1 MEYKS
6 IRVGAALLLL
16 ALISV
21 MFAGCGKATGIPA
34 VEETQQPPSISDAAT
49 PEGTVSGTVK
59 WKMEKVAGDDSPAY
73 VYYWSDEDRELV
85 KWPGD
90 PMMQNGDT
98 YTFTV
103 PSSAQYILFSGGT
116 KLQQTVGISLDGSGT
131 DYVVTEKKNKNGH
144 YLVAAPDGR
153 ELPPANSYI
162 ITESVSSA
170 QMAAVITE
178 TSVEEEFGDSGVKD
192 TTHGGV
198 DALLF
203 KVKNNGAE
211 TVEHLK
217 MYVICFDEYGYT
229 IHPETGEAESE
240 NEEYETDLLAI
251 DFSGDLAGHKTE
263 TYIFNCGLNG
273 TVRCEAVIAEYVI
286 DMVQYKNADAEA
298 WANQYIT
305 EK

>member
-1 MEYKS
+1 M
-6 IRVGAALLLL
+6 
-16 ALISV
+16 
-21 MFAGCGKATGIPA
+21 
-34 VEETQQPPSISDAAT
+34 
-49 PEGTVSGTVK
+49 
-59 WKMEKVAGDDSPAY
+59 
-73 VYYWSDEDRELV
+73 
-85 KWPGD
+85 
-90 PMMQNGDT
+90 
-98 YTFTV
+98 
-103 PSSAQYILFSGGT
+103 
-116 KLQQTVGISLDGSGT
+116 
-131 DYVVTEKKNKNGH
+131 
-144 YLVAAPDGR
+144 
-153 ELPPANSYI
+153 
-162 ITESVSSA
+162 
-170 QMAAVITE
+170 
-178 TSVEEEFGDSGVKD
+178 
-192 TTHGGV
+192 